1 MERDTWVNWF
11 DAPDSKDWPFQIL
24 QGMMITQKVK
34 DSKVGEVIK
43 KFREAGIMNA
53 RSLYAASQEQI
64 AKLIFGVG
72 IQNEKARYLKGMA
85 RDIIEKHG
93 GKVSLNYKK
102 LLKIKG
108 VGPKIGK
115 ITLHTINQVKN
126 PGLPAEEIAID
137 SHVARM
143 FKALGWTPEKS
154 SDNKAGKDVEK
165 WMSPMEWGDVNT
177 IYGALGQ
184 ILRDGKARKVLIQ
197 LKDTMSVGE
206 KKVLD
211 SLLKAYTIKRK

>member
-43 KFREAGIMNA
+43 KFREAGIMDA
-53 RSLYAASQEQI
+53 RSIYGASQEQI

-72 IQNEKARYLKGMA
+72 IQNKKARYLKGMA

-93 GKVSLNYKK
+93 GKVPLNYKK
-102 LLKIKG
+102 LLDIKE

-115 ITLHTINQVKN
+115 ITLHTINQVKILVVQQKELPLTAMW
-126 PGLPAEEIAID
+126 PGCLRHWVGHQKRA
-137 SHVARM
+137 VTTRLVRM
-143 FKALGWTPEKS
+143 WRNGCHLWNGVTS
-154 SDNKAGKDVEK
+154 TLS
-165 WMSPMEWGDVNT
+165 MEH
-177 IYGALGQ
+177 
-184 ILRDGKARKVLIQ
+184 
-197 LKDTMSVGE
+197 
-206 KKVLD
+206 
-211 SLLKAYTIKRK
+211 